1 MPRNPLLDDSAV
13 SPFFTDQMHF
23 DGSEIIS
30 DVTANVGAI
39 ILDQASGALTATTGD
54 IGGVQ
59 ISGGSLSGAGGASMD
74 MSGSTTEITGGLSGP
89 SGGSLGDMTLGSV
102 TFDGLNDGATEV
114 TDFETTLTGSATKL
128 ATASAIKTYV
138 DANTGPTTYTITSG
152 GAGPKKGGGTTAGNY
167 VLSVVSVPTG
177 ESDGSGTFYE
187 AATVVAVSA

>member
-1 MPRNPLLDDSAV
+1 MPRNPLLDDSAI

-59 ISGGSLSGAGGASMD
+59 MSGGSLSGAGGASMD

-102 TFDGLNDGATEV
+102 TFDGLNDGTTEV
-114 TDFETTLTGSATKL
+114 TEFETTLTGSATKL
-128 ATASAIKTYV
+128 ATASAIKTYIDNNDV
-138 DANTGPTTYTITSG
+138 VVTQTIGTSTSQVPSVN
-152 GAGPKKGGGTTAGNY
+152 AVRLY
-167 VLSVVSVPTG
+167 VASAIAAHLADSN
-177 ESDGSGTFYE
+177 GSG
-187 AATVVAVSA
+187 VAFHNS

>member
-1 MPRNPLLDDSAV
+1 MPRNPLLDDSAI

-59 ISGGSLSGAGGASMD
+59 MSGGSLSGAGGASMD

-89 SGGSLGDMTLGSV
+89 AGGSLGDMTLGSV
-102 TFDGLNDGATEV
+102 TFDGLNDGTTEV
-114 TDFETTLTGSATKL
+114 TEFETTLTGSATKL

-138 DANTGPTTYTITSG
+138 DANTGTPSFSFVTSKRGNG
-152 GAGPKKGGGTTAGNY
+152 GSSLSGTWT
-167 VLSVVSVPTG
+167 LSYGFQLTG
-177 ESDGSGTFYE
+177 ESDGSGELYYS
-187 AATVVAVSA
+187 VVPTLVGPT